1 MSLSYPL
8 LLVLGLLVAAALGV
22 GVVLLGRRRSAALAA
37 AGISL
42 AGRRNRLFGPWFFIG
57 GVVVLAVAVA
67 GPAASL
73 PVGRSAG
80 TVILAM
86 DVSNSMSAD
95 DVTPSRLAAAQ
106 QTALSFIDAQPD
118 SVDIGVVGFDQGAL
132 TTSQPTA
139 DRAAAKAAVQRLRTA
154 GGTSLASAI
163 LGSLSAI
170 TGTPVRIGEDGDL
183 PDIGNWGSATIV
195 LISDGE
201 DQGGSGGSDAV
212 TAAATIAQ
220 NAGIH
225 IEAVGVGTAEGA
237 TVEIDGYQLHTALD
251 TEQLTAIAQATG
263 GHYRSASDAEQLDD
277 VASTIDLRLTVAK
290 QDVPLAG
297 GFIAVALVLL
307 AVGAVVA
314 ADHPDRGGSRL
325 VAAATPTARGGAGD
339 LDRPGTGRAAT
350 PYEVDP
356 AHPDPVAPPRLRH
369 ARCWGGA
376 AAGDRAGAV
385 QLHDDHAGD
394 GRFWIDVLHR
404 RRTQPAHRCP
414 GGGRL
419 LHRVP
424 G

>member
-8 LLVLGLLVAAALGV
+8 LLVLGLLVAAALAV
-22 GVVLLGRRRSAALAA
+22 GVVLVGRRRSAALSA
-37 AGISL
+37 AGVSV

-106 QTALSFIDAQPD
+106 QTAGVFIDAQPD

-132 TTSQPTA
+132 TTSQPSA
-139 DRAAAKAAVQRLRTA
+139 DRAAAKAAVQNMRTA

-170 TGTPVRIGEDGDL
+170 TGEPVKIGEDGAL
-183 PDIGNWGSATIV
+183 PDIGTWSSATIV
-195 LISDGE
+195 LFSDGE
-201 DQGGSGGSDAV
+201 DQEGSSDAV
-212 TAAATIAQ
+212 MAAATIAQ
-220 NAGIH
+220 NAGVH
-225 IEAVGVGTAEGA
+225 IEAVGVGTADGA
-237 TVEIDGYQLHTALD
+237 TVQIEGYQLHTALNAK
-251 TEQLTAIAQATG
+251 QLTAVAEATG
-263 GHYRSASDAEQLDD
+263 GHYRPASDAEQLDD

-307 AVGAVVA
+307 AVGALLTGV
-314 ADHPDRGGSRL
+314 RTGRL
-325 VAAATPTARGGAGD
+325 V
-339 LDRPGTGRAAT
+339 
-350 PYEVDP
+350 
-356 AHPDPVAPPRLRH
+356 
-369 ARCWGGA
+369 
-376 AAGDRAGAV
+376 
-385 QLHDDHAGD
+385 
-394 GRFWIDVLHR
+394 
-404 RRTQPAHRCP
+404 
-414 GGGRL
+414 
-419 LHRVP
+419 
-424 G
+424 

>member
-37 AGISL
+37 AGGSL
-42 AGRRNRLFGPWFFIG
+42 ADRRNRLFGPWFFIG
-57 GVVVLAVAVA
+57 GVVLAVAVA
-67 GPAASL
+67 GPAAAL

-86 DVSNSMSAD
+86 DVSNSMTSD

-118 SVDIGVVGFDQGAL
+118 SVDIGVVGFDQSAL
-132 TTSQPTA
+132 TTSQPTV

-237 TVEIDGYQLHTALD
+237 IVEIDGYQLHTALD
-251 TEQLTAIAQATG
+251 AEQLTAIAQATG
-263 GHYRSASDAEQLDD
+263 GHYHSASDAEELDD

-307 AVGAVVA
+307 AVGALLT
-314 ADHPDRGGSRL
+314 G
-325 VAAATPTARGGAGD
+325 AR
-339 LDRPGTGRAAT
+339 T
-350 PYEVDP
+350 
-356 AHPDPVAPPRLRH
+356 
-369 ARCWGGA
+369 
-376 AAGDRAGAV
+376 
-385 QLHDDHAGD
+385 
-394 GRFWIDVLHR
+394 
-404 RRTQPAHRCP
+404 
-414 GGGRL
+414 GRL
-419 LHRVP
+419 L
-424 G
+424 